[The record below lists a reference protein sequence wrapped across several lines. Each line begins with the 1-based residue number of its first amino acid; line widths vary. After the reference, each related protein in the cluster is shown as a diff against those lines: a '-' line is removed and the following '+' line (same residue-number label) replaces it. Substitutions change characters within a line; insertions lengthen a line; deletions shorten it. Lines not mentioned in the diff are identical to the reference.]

1 MTYGVGAF
9 SEAPYSA
16 DRTLG
21 GGGPT
26 YTLTAVT
33 GTFTLTGQSANLVV
47 SRKLAA
53 ATGSFLLTGQAANLV
68 VSRKLVAATGS
79 FALTGQAANLVV
91 SRKLTAATGVF
102 AFTGN
107 AANLVYTPVSS
118 ATYTLTAQT
127 GTFNLTGQA
136 VSFKVSRK
144 LVAET
149 VAYVLT
155 GNAANF
161 YPGGVIPV
169 TTKGGNGKGKN
180 LTLKQKKKLKAVVNQ
195 EWLKAEQTV
204 QELLLERLGH
214 TEPAKVRVEKLTQS
228 QSLLDVIDALKALS
242 KETVTLPEQQAVIK
256 TINKTIT
263 EKTIKQVDRTE
274 ELEKR
279 MAAFEKRLVDIEEMV
294 LVALSEIL

>member
-16 DRTLG
+16 DRTLAG
-21 GGGPT
+21 SSDT
-26 YTLTAVT
+26 ALTPGVVAL
-33 GTFTLTGQSANLVV
+33 TLTGYAPTVSQTANVTLTPGVVALTLTGYAPTVTQTTGLNLVPNPA
-47 SRKLAA
+47 SL
-53 ATGSFLLTGQAANLV
+53 
-68 VSRKLVAATGS
+68 
-79 FALTGQAANLVV
+79 
-91 SRKLTAATGVF
+91 
-102 AFTGN
+102 
-107 AANLVYTPVSS
+107 
-118 ATYTLTAQT
+118 
-127 GTFNLTGQA
+127 
-136 VSFKVSRK
+136 
-144 LVAET
+144 
-149 VAYVLT
+149 VLT
-155 GNAANF
+155 GYSPTVTQTVTF
-161 YPGGVIPV
+161 EFIPGVLGLSLVGYAPTV
-169 TTKGGNGKGKN
+169 TQTGIVTPTKGGKGQGSN